1 MRSPAWRANGNRVK
15 ALTVRFGRPKLAD
28 VALLLLLASLVAP
41 YIHLTPTTTIRIEML
56 WLPVLLVVALPRIK
70 VPRVAWL
77 LAGYWL
83 WIAIVTCISLARGV
97 EGGLHY
103 ASALG
108 YARTVAITVLFY
120 SLGVRPAQLLSALR
134 WFVYLGIPMGLLG
147 VAQAINLGPI
157 VSLTLAAY
165 SGANRG
171 ALASQIATFG
181 RLSRAT
187 GSFEA
192 PSFAAVY
199 FLLVVGTGLWLLTGQ
214 AQRLSHRVRTLLIAG
229 VVSSLI
235 GGVMT
240 LSSTSIAGLA
250 ALVLVLLAVG
260 PWSARI
266 RLVATGTVAAALALP
281 LFAFSVSK
289 SPVAAGSLN
298 YQLARL
304 GNLNVFATRFGDQ
317 GLLVPTIEAVRRMP
331 LTGWGFISQPGIF
344 LGDSAYVVWL
354 YMGGAVGLLFILGIL
369 VLCAYQVRSLGPL
382 GIIVLVW
389 LVVLLAS
396 GFGSPSFSIPR
407 IGDWWWAL
415 AAMTAAGAKHWRTQ

>member
-1 MRSPAWRANGNRVK
+1 M
-15 ALTVRFGRPKLAD
+15 
-28 VALLLLLASLVAP
+28 
-41 YIHLTPTTTIRIEML
+41 
-56 WLPVLLVVALPRIK
+56 
-70 VPRVAWL
+70 
-77 LAGYWL
+77 
-83 WIAIVTCISLARGV
+83 
-97 EGGLHY
+97 
-103 ASALG
+103 
-108 YARTVAITVLFY
+108 
-120 SLGVRPAQLLSALR
+120 
-134 WFVYLGIPMGLLG
+134 
-147 VAQAINLGPI
+147 
-157 VSLTLAAY
+157 
-165 SGANRG
+165 
-171 ALASQIATFG
+171 
-181 RLSRAT
+181 
-187 GSFEA
+187 
-192 PSFAAVY
+192 Y

-382 GIIVLVW
+382 GTIVLVW